1 MLYCQF
7 CGANLREDRA
17 PRPESQ
23 HHPSGGLEQRLV
35 ARGAIDPGPPRS
47 SATERPPIPRTGQF
61 VPMASAGA
69 APTGRLVTI
78 GKDGAEGTSYPL
90 TNEQIDL
97 GRKEGV
103 WHARD
108 LASLNGFYIRVRQP
122 RRLLD
127 ADLLLIGLQVL
138 RFEAVKDA
146 EQGFG
151 PATQHGTL
159 LFGSPMLP
167 RYARLA
173 EHTVEGVSRNVF
185 YLHRDETIIG
195 RESGDIVF
203 TEDPFMSR
211 RHLAIRFD
219 GGTGTFTAVDLGSSN
234 GTYVAVRGETPL
246 ADGDF
251 LRVGQHLFR
260 IDIGAPRVSALG
272 GSPGGGVRRPS

>member
-1 MLYCQF
+1 
-7 CGANLREDRA
+7 
-17 PRPESQ
+17 
-23 HHPSGGLEQRLV
+23 
-35 ARGAIDPGPPRS
+35 
-47 SATERPPIPRTGQF
+47 
-61 VPMASAGA
+61 MASTGA

-97 GRKEGV
+97 GREEGSILLREDAYISPRHLRLYQKEGV

-127 ADLLLIGLQVL
+127 ADLLLVGLQVL

-211 RHLAIRFD
+211 RHLSIRFD

-260 IDIGAPRVSALG
+260 IDIGAARASALG